1 MLYTIFLIR
10 IYQLLFLA
18 IKPVRLGGTIRYDIE
33 ALHMVVP
40 TYLRSF
46 VCPQYFLYLAFFFY
60 LQVDSLSFIDK
71 YKLKSATTFTLNRE
85 GSTQRYIP
93 CSKVFKSVFF
103 WANPGLFLFILVL
116 FNYKFYRKC
125 CKRQR
130 DSASD
135 RRSRRRAC

>member
-1 MLYTIFLIR
+1 MLYTVFLIR

-93 CSKVFKSVFF
+93 CSKVFKSVF
-103 WANPGLFLFILVL
+103 
-116 FNYKFYRKC
+116 
-125 CKRQR
+125 
-130 DSASD
+130 
-135 RRSRRRAC
+135 